1 MPAGETGEGNST
13 RNTKFMAATDNPYNW
28 DDSAASIAGAMTI
41 EFSSADGE
49 PIEVKNMTEPLGLDV
64 KGELPAKSAYTFDF
78 DTLTLHDTYTCK
90 IILYN
95 LLYT

>member
-64 KGELPAKSAYTFDF
+64 KGELLLNLHIPL
-78 DTLTLHDTYTCK
+78 TLTLKHVLCKVCYTCK
-90 IILYN
+90 YILYN
-95 LLYT
+95 LL

>member
-1 MPAGETGEGNST
+1 MLESNVGGFAMPAGEAGEGNST

-64 KGELPAKSAYTFDF
+64 KGELPA
-78 DTLTLHDTYTCK
+78 
-90 IILYN
+90 
-95 LLYT
+95 